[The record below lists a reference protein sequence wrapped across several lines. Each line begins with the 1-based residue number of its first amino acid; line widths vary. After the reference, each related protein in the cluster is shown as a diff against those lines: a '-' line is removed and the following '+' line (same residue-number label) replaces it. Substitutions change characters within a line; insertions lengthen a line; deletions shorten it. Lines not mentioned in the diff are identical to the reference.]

1 MSTKQIDM
9 TGFVR
14 AAQDGAVTVVF
25 KKIYD
30 GEIRTM
36 PCTLNRELS
45 KGNVPELIEQKDAS
59 DNIAV
64 WALDKD
70 AWRSF
75 RVDTV
80 LEWYKGYPVTEQ
92 QAS

>member
-1 MSTKQIDM
+1 MNM
-9 TGFVR
+9 NGFVK
-14 AAQDGAVTVVF
+14 AAQEGIVTVVF

-36 PCTLNRELS
+36 TCTLNRDLS
-45 KGNVPELIEQKDAS
+45 GGNVPEIIEQKDEG

-64 WALDKD
+64 WALDRQ

-75 RVDTV
+75 RTNTV
-80 LEWYKGYPVTEQ
+80 IEWYKGLPVEEEAQCET
-92 QAS
+92 A

>member
-1 MSTKQIDM
+1 MNTKQVDM
-9 TGFVR
+9 SGFVK
-14 AAQDGAVTVVF
+14 AAQQGVVTVVF

-30 GEIRTM
+30 GEVRTM

-45 KGNVPELIEQKDAS
+45 EDNVPEILEQKETG

-64 WALDKD
+64 WALDKK

-80 LEWYKGYPVTEQ
+80 IEWFNGYPVIEEV
-92 QAS
+92 S

>member
-1 MSTKQIDM
+1 MSTNRIDM

-14 AAQDGAVTVVF
+14 AAQEGVVTVVF

-45 KGNVPELIEQKDAS
+45 NGNVPELIEQSDTS

-64 WALDKD
+64 WAMDKE

-80 LEWYKGYPVTEQ
+80 IEWYRGEPVSI
-92 QAS
+92 AS

>member
-1 MSTKQIDM
+1 MSTNPIDM
-9 TGFVR
+9 TGFVK
-14 AAQDGAVTVVF
+14 AAQQGVVTVVF

-30 GEIRTM
+30 GEVRTM

-45 KGNVPELIEQKDAS
+45 EGNVPEILEQKETS

-64 WALDKD
+64 WALDKK

-80 LEWYKGYPVTEQ
+80 IEWFNGYPVMEKV
-92 QAS
+92 S

>member
-1 MSTKQIDM
+1 MD
-9 TGFVR
+9 GFVK
-14 AAQDGAVTVVF
+14 AAQNGVVTVVF

-30 GEIRTM
+30 GEIRVM

-45 KGNVPELIEQKDAS
+45 KDNVPEILEQKDVS

-75 RVDTV
+75 RTDTV
-80 LEWYKGYPVTEQ
+80 IEWYEGYPKEAQ
-92 QAS
+92 PA

>member
-1 MSTKQIDM
+1 MSTNQIDM
-9 TGFVR
+9 TGFVK
-14 AAQDGAVTVVF
+14 AAQQGAVTVVF

-30 GEIRTM
+30 GEVRTM

-45 KGNVPELIEQKDAS
+45 EGNVPEILEQKETG

-64 WALDKD
+64 WALDKK

-80 LEWYKGYPVTEQ
+80 IEWYKGEPVS